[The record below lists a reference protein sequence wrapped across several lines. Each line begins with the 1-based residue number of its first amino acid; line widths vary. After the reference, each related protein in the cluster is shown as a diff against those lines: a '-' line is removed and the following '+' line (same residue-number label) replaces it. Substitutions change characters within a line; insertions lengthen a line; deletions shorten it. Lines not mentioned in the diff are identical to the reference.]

1 MAPRDARRWLVAA
14 SLLVGACT
22 GAAPPGAPDAAA
34 AAGGLTFA
42 WRAVPAIPGD
52 LGGDVVVDAAGLV
65 LRDLRVFGDAATGDA
80 RTNVAMVTLIWD
92 GLGQPATVGF
102 PVAPPGLYSAL
113 EMRADG
119 GIDDSLTIHGH
130 ARQGDVV
137 YPFELEVDGAVA
149 IAVPLELELDVGR
162 GAAVRVDVDLGAV
175 VGTVDWAQVPVDAAG
190 VLRHEE
196 IDAGP
201 ASAALARAFSA
212 HAADP

>member
-1 MAPRDARRWLVAA
+1 MAHPDARRVLVAA
-14 SLLVGACT
+14 SMLVGGCT
-22 GAAPPGAPDAAA
+22 SGVAPASPDAAP

-52 LGGDVVVDAAGLV
+52 LGGDVVVDEAGLV

-80 RTNVAMVTLIWD
+80 RTNVAMATLIWD
-92 GLGQPATVGF
+92 GLGQPATIGF

-130 ARQGDVV
+130 ARQAGVV
-137 YPFELEVDGAVA
+137 VPFELEVDGAIA
-149 IAVPLELELDVGR
+149 IAVPLELELEVGR
-162 GAAVRVDVDLGAV
+162 GAAVRIDVDLGAV
-175 VGTVDWAQVPVDAAG
+175 VGAVDWAQVPVDAAG

-196 IDAGP
+196 GDAGP
-201 ASAALARAFSA
+201 AGDALARAFSA
-212 HAADP
+212 QTIDP